1 MAKVERMLNKLL
13 LQVAKEQ
20 NFINFDLKIKPVSSG
35 GANFSSTLFNVSI
48 TEGDKVVHLFVKV
61 AAAGE
66 QLRTQGGSKVYE
78 TEIFAYTKLAEV
90 YKGLEEEHQVPE
102 EHRLKFAKFYGC
114 NPTVFEETLV
124 LEDLVEAGYVAFDR
138 FKCFDLKYA
147 TSALTELAKMHAL
160 SLAYGVYHPGAY
172 IEVIDYVNKRN
183 WVVQAGSSLVGYLET
198 VFATALKNAREET
211 KDKLQR
217 FLEKFDKAAYGD
229 FYRTSGPPVL
239 GHGDFRPSNLMH
251 KVCDDGT
258 VDIKVVDM
266 QTLYGGSPV
275 IDFLYFI
282 FTGSDE
288 QLREQHFETLQD
300 HYYTQLCVSMKRLG
314 LDPDKVYSRENFQSE
329 LKEKL
334 VFGLVHS
341 TLILPILLANDT
353 PEVNEELTL
362 SAMAEIKATDLCI
375 ERLNG
380 VINDYVKWGIL
391 K

>member
-1 MAKVERMLNKLL
+1 MYV
-13 LQVAKEQ
+13 
-20 NFINFDLKIKPVSSG
+20 
-35 GANFSSTLFNVSI
+35 TI
-48 TEGDKVVHLFVKV
+48 TDGENIVHMFAKV

-66 QLRTQGGSKVYE
+66 QLRLQAPKVYE

-90 YKGLEEEHQVPE
+90 YKGLEKEHQVPE
-102 EHRLKFAKFYGC
+102 ENRLKFAKFYGC
-114 NPTVFEETLV
+114 NSTVFEETLV
-124 LEDLVEAGYVAFDR
+124 LEDLVEEGYVAFDR

-160 SLAYGVYHPGAY
+160 SLGYGAYHPGAY
-172 IEVIDYVNKRN
+172 IEVIDYVNKGN
-183 WVVQAGSSLVGYLET
+183 WVAHAGSALVGYLET

-251 KVCDDGT
+251 KILNHGAM
-258 VDIKVVDM
+258 DIKIVDM

-275 IDFLYFI
+275 IDLLFFI

-288 QLREQHFETLQD
+288 QLREQHFETLLD
-300 HYYTQLCVSMKRLG
+300 HYYTQLNVSMKRLG
-314 LDPDKVYSRENFQSE
+314 LEPEKVYSRENFQAE

-334 VFGLVHS
+334 VFGLMIAVI
-341 TLILPILLANDT
+341 TLPTMLVRDT
-353 PEVNEELTL
+353 PEVNEDLNF
-362 SAMAEIKATDLCI
+362 ATFAVEESSDLYV